1 MSSLRYLTALLVVL
15 AVNAA
20 CKITSAFDEEYSDS
34 APAFSGTPGAAE
46 TLGGGQMLYVSTTG
60 SDDADGSQ
68 SAPFAT
74 LGSAL
79 LAARPG
85 DTIVVAS
92 GIYNESIETSAIGG
106 AEAPIVVRGESSET
120 IFDGQNEMALGLYC
134 EYCNNLRVENLTFR
148 SYTDIGVG
156 FYLSSAITLRD
167 LTVYDNGTAV
177 QLKSW
182 ELEGYGVHIDES
194 QGVLI
199 ENSEVYRNG
208 PNPQRPP
215 KYLMGTGLNVYVC
228 DHCIIRSNRSYEN
241 TGGGLLVED
250 SNDVLVEDNQVY
262 ANDCDATVDEWWDA
276 GIWLDG
282 GSNVIMRDNT
292 VRDNIGP
299 GIQVSDEDDQDP
311 TGYLLVNN
319 TVIGNTVGLYVWG
332 FESENLPPEEV
343 LRLENNDFSGSTQ
356 YEMWIA
362 ADYCMPGED
371 C

>member
-1 MSSLRYLTALLVVL
+1 MLSLRHLAALLVVL
-15 AVNAA
+15 AVTAA
-20 CKITSAFDEEYSDS
+20 CEITSASDEEYPD
-34 APAFSGTPGAAE
+34 AGPAFSGTPGAAE
-46 TLGGGQMLYVSTTG
+46 TSGGGQTLYVSTNG
-60 SDDADGSQ
+60 SDDANGSQ
-68 SAPFAT
+68 SDPFAM

-79 LAARPG
+79 QAARPG

-106 AEAPIVVRGESSET
+106 AEAPIVIRGESSET
-120 IFDGQNEMALGLYC
+120 VFDGQDEMALGLYC

-148 SYTDIGVG
+148 RYTDIGVG
-156 FYLSSAITLRD
+156 FYLSSDITLRY

-194 QGVLI
+194 QGVVI
-199 ENSEVYRNG
+199 EHSEAYRNG
-208 PNPQRPP
+208 PNPQRPL
-215 KYLMGTGLNVYVC
+215 KYLMGTGLNVYAC
-228 DHCIIRSNRSYEN
+228 DHCIIRHNRSYEN
-241 TGGGLLVED
+241 IGGGLLVED
-250 SNDVLVEDNQVY
+250 SSDVLVEGNQIY
-262 ANDCDATVDEWWDA
+262 ANDCDATADEWWDA

-282 GSNVIMRDNT
+282 GSNVTMRGNT

-311 TGYLLVNN
+311 TGYLLEDN
-319 TVIGNTVGLYVWG
+319 TVAGNTVGLYVWG
-332 FESENLPPEEV
+332 FESQNLPPEEV

-362 ADYCMPGED
+362 ADYCMPGDD